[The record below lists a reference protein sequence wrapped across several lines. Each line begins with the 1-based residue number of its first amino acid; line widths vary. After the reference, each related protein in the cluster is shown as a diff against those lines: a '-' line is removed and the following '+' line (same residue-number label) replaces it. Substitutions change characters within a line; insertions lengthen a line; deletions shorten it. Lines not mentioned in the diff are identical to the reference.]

1 MRDVF
6 PGSQRSNH
14 EGYIKHEA
22 VQLDAG
28 QSKDSDSYRQA
39 STEPKEARP
48 CNSSDLT
55 PAPNV
60 VPASELVRLEAQRV
74 QAKFV
79 SNVDTGT
86 EVILRFDFMT
96 SYDTRVAMFVV
107 HAAHFAGFIILLVQF
122 INIMTQFFLLFLV
135 HAYSGQVVD
144 KHSKPKPKMIMDGPW
159 HWLWPCLIPWIIL
172 QIPTSIGWLHTIA
185 HGAAD
190 NTINAIQRGV
200 VLSNCTPDV
209 MTRVCIDT
217 MVGIACIYFAVTC
230 VLLML
235 KLSAHRK
242 VAYRRIQ
249 LRLRLEVMLFFSLCL
264 VLLWL
269 VRQNSCGSTE
279 FVALGIMPMQVV
291 MTANAFVWSFISMPH
306 TPQDDA
312 AAKRIWEQE
321 FAWTEGDKPIKLAA
335 RALTVPKGSSL
346 NHQPMF
352 CFHTMM
358 KMWYWSCLVYDYQ
371 RAVKKRER
379 KRSNGLSPEKKA
391 DASQMAQ
398 PTQKTSLQL
407 QRAVDMCGLTGSEL
421 FCEVRRDT
429 RCLMGWSNSTIVLA
443 FRGTASMTNALSDL
457 QAWRVAHPPVRGH
470 LIFFSRPLVHVGF
483 LQSWLAGGFNTK
495 VIKRIMEMVDRRQPG
510 SDKLK
515 IIITGHSLGGALATL
530 AAYDICKQLQASN
543 KQDVEVMC
551 YSFGAPRTGNHAFAA
566 DYNRVVPDT
575 WSDVVTRGGKFFFLY
590 KRPGQSMDK
599 HLLSSYQYAI
609 MAVILAQ
616 FTCKGFSDGMEGVAL
631 LENQMGMRFTEM
643 QCLSQLSPEEREG
656 QTLTGAH
663 LPTRGFYK
671 IKSEAKIQK
680 QASRQ
685 LTWCGIPLW
694 WRVPLPVPDSSV
706 SDLHHV
712 SADTELAEA
721 ASGDQP
727 VVIEVKSEE
736 LLGAEPAAAESQGTL
751 RDG

>member
-1 MRDVF
+1 
-6 PGSQRSNH
+6 
-14 EGYIKHEA
+14 
-22 VQLDAG
+22 
-28 QSKDSDSYRQA
+28 
-39 STEPKEARP
+39 
-48 CNSSDLT
+48 
-55 PAPNV
+55 
-60 VPASELVRLEAQRV
+60 
-74 QAKFV
+74 
-79 SNVDTGT
+79 
-86 EVILRFDFMT
+86 
-96 SYDTRVAMFVV
+96 
-107 HAAHFAGFIILLVQF
+107 
-122 INIMTQFFLLFLV
+122 
-135 HAYSGQVVD
+135 
-144 KHSKPKPKMIMDGPW
+144 MIMDGPW

-190 NTINAIQRGV
+190 STIHAIQRGV

-209 MTRVCIDT
+209 MTRVCIDV

-242 VAYRRIQ
+242 VAYRRIQVGTVFFRLQ

-312 AAKRIWEQE
+312 APKRIWEQE

-575 WSDVVTRGGKFFFLY
+575 WSVINEQDVVTRGGKFFFLY
-590 KRPGQSMDK
+590 KRPGHRVILTDGGHMMVSPSSMEASLHASLAGQSMDK

-616 FTCKGFSDGMEGVAL
+616 FTCKGFSDGMEGVVRLVEAAPMYQAL